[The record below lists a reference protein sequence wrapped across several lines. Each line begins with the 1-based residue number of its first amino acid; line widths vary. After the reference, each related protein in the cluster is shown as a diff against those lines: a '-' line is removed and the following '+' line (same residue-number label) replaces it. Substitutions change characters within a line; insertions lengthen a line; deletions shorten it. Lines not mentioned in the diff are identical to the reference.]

1 VAKQAQS
8 TSKDKQAWD
17 AGLACCGVVAKQK
30 QGRGSFQSLLAVSSL
45 GKVQSMR
52 PPALPFLRWTRRGKD
67 LQKEQRKQQRKAQMY
82 GEHIDQHIQHWPG
95 GIWWLFGGEQGVKA
109 KKGRR
114 KEKGE
119 EEQQERVPKVHAGRH
134 GWWQEHTKEHGF
146 VLKTFWSEM
155 SEIVKANCKELIYV
169 RESAQSPSLGDP
181 GNIHRQQ
188 QQAG

>member
-1 VAKQAQS
+1 MRAL
-8 TSKDKQAWD
+8 
-17 AGLACCGVVAKQK
+17 LAVVLWQKQK

-52 PPALPFLRWTRRGKD
+52 PPALPFLMWTRRGKD

-134 GWWQEHTKEHGF
+134 G
-146 VLKTFWSEM
+146 
-155 SEIVKANCKELIYV
+155 
-169 RESAQSPSLGDP
+169 
-181 GNIHRQQ
+181 
-188 QQAG
+188 